1 MMKRRNL
8 LMCALVVLATA
19 AFTLAL
25 YSKLPATI
33 ATHWNGAGAIDGYG
47 PRSFVFL
54 PTASMLLVM
63 VVWTALPWLSPRRF
77 TVDSFSATYWHICL
91 VIVAMLGYFQCVTV
105 WGAYSTAMPMDRA
118 MFGGLAVF
126 LGLLGNVMG
135 KVRRNFWIG
144 IRTPWTLASERVW
157 YATHRFAAKTMVA
170 GAALAFIGM
179 LAGLPLWLCLTV
191 LLAGPIV
198 PAFYS
203 LVFYKRFER
212 SGTLEA

>member
-1 MMKRRNL
+1 MKNRYL
-8 LMCALVVLATA
+8 LMCVLVVLATL
-19 AFTLAL
+19 AFTFAF

-33 ATHWNGAGAIDGYG
+33 PTHWNGAGEIDAYG
-47 PRSFVFL
+47 PRSFVFIHTAFMVLFMLVWMVL
-54 PTASMLLVM
+54 PS
-63 VVWTALPWLSPRRF
+63 LSPKRF
-77 TVDSFSATYWHICL
+77 SVDTFSATYWHICL
-91 VIVAMLGYFQCVTV
+91 VIVAMLGYFQCVMV
-105 WGAYSTAMPMDRA
+105 WGAYSPSMPMNRA

-157 YATHRFAAKTMVA
+157 YSTHRFAAKTMFIGAVLSLIGAVA
-170 GAALAFIGM
+170 GV
-179 LAGLPLWLCLTV
+179 PLWLCLTV

-203 LVFYKRFER
+203 LFVYKRFER
-212 SGTLEA
+212 SGNLEA

>member
-1 MMKRRNL
+1 MMKKRYL
-8 LMCALVVLATA
+8 LMYALVVLATV

-25 YSKLPATI
+25 YPKLPATI

-47 PRSFVFL
+47 PRSFIFIH
-54 PTASMLLVM
+54 TACMLLVM
-63 VVWTALPWLSPRRF
+63 LVWTVLPWLSPRRF
-77 TVDSFSATYWHICL
+77 TVDTFSATYWHICL
-91 VIVAMLGYFQCVTV
+91 VIVTMLGYFQCVMV
-105 WGAYSTAMPMDRA
+105 WGAYSPTMPMDRA

-157 YATHRFAAKTMVA
+157 YSTHRFAAKTMVA

-203 LVFYKRFER
+203 LVYYKRFER

>member
-1 MMKRRNL
+1 MKNRYL
-8 LMCALVVLATA
+8 LLCGVVLLATV

-33 ATHWNGAGAIDGYG
+33 PTHWNSAGQVDGHGSRDY
-47 PRSFVFL
+47 VFL
-54 PTASMLLVM
+54 NTGIMVLTMLI
-63 VVWTALPWLSPRRF
+63 WTVLPSLSPKRF
-77 TVDSFSATYWHICL
+77 TVDTFNATYWHICL
-91 VIVAMLGYFQCVTV
+91 VIVALLGYIQCVIA
-105 WGAYSTAMPMDRA
+105 WGAYSPSMPMNRA

-157 YATHRFAAKTMVA
+157 YSTHRFAGKTMVIGALLSLA
-170 GAALAFIGM
+170 GVI
-179 LAGLPLWLCLTV
+179 AGLPLALCLTV

-198 PAFYS
+198 PVFYS
-203 LVFYKRFER
+203 LFIYKRLER
-212 SGTLEA
+212 QENLET